1 MEVKEQTLI
10 DESTSSTQK
19 RRKKNTVRCW
29 YGCVLLILYTLG
41 WRGLTD
47 IDDAATSSQHFEIYL
62 LSWVGALKNLWFN
75 LLIQVLGLKM
85 FCLLSWGLW
94 LHPFNIAFNPFLSNL
109 WWFYTTYIDG
119 FKVLYCFQSTCCDH
133 NKSCPS
139 KLLAVNR
146 FSFLSLFLFVCV
158 C

>member
-85 FCLLSWGLW
+85 FCKLFQLRNMIVSFQYCIKSFLRYFRMIFYA
-94 LHPFNIAFNPFLSNL
+94 LRLMFLKFFNAFNLQFV
-109 WWFYTTYIDG
+109 TTI
-119 FKVLYCFQSTCCDH
+119 KAA
-133 NKSCPS
+133 
-139 KLLAVNR
+139 LLNC
-146 FSFLSLFLFVCV
+146 LLQTDFLFSHSFF
-158 C
+158 